1 MNRNSFLAAT
11 ASLPLFILLA
21 GCAPMHDT
29 RQSLTQQTPS
39 SHVDSS
45 LPAALKNGWPD
56 SQWWKAYHDAQLDAL
71 IDNAIQHSPD
81 MQVAEQRIQ
90 LAEAQAKAVEA
101 QDGPQLDFS
110 ADIERQRMSAEGL
123 MGPFAITD
131 PAAGTTGPWYTNGT
145 FGLTAGWD
153 LDLWGKNRA
162 EVTARIGAVKAR
174 EAEQEQTRQLLA
186 SGVARLYWEWQT
198 QAALKNV
205 LMQIE
210 HEQQNVVAVNREL
223 YQHGITSSVEG
234 SRPISTPAKPSS
246 S

>member
-123 MGPFAITD
+123 MAIRD
-131 PAAGTTGPWYTNGT
+131 YRPCGGNDRAVVYQRYIRPDG
-145 FGLTAGWD
+145 GLG
-153 LDLWGKNRA
+153 
-162 EVTARIGAVKAR
+162 
-174 EAEQEQTRQLLA
+174 
-186 SGVARLYWEWQT
+186 SGFMGE
-198 QAALKNV
+198 
-205 LMQIE
+205 
-210 HEQQNVVAVNREL
+210 
-223 YQHGITSSVEG
+223 
-234 SRPISTPAKPSS
+234 KPR
-246 S
+246 